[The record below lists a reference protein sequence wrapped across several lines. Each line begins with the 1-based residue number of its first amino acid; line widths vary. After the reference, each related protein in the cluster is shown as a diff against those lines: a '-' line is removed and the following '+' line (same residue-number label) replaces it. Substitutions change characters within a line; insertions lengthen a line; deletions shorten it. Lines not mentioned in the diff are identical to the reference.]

1 MQAYS
6 LDLRERI
13 FQARQD
19 GLATAE
25 VAEQFQVS
33 TAFVR
38 RLLQRH
44 RESGT
49 LSPTAQ
55 RHGPLPTLGTDQQE
69 RLRQAITE
77 TPDARPA
84 ELRDRLRLNVT
95 PWTVWRTLRR
105 MGLTFK
111 KKRSRPKSG
120 TGPTCKRPAPPGRI

>member
-13 FQARQD
+13 FQARQE
-19 GLATAE
+19 GMATTE

-44 RESGT
+44 RESGS
-49 LSPTAQ
+49 LGPKSQ
-55 RHGPLPTLGTDQQE
+55 RHGPRPALENQQE
-69 RLRQAITE
+69 RLRQAVAQ

-84 ELRDRLRLNVT
+84 ELRDRLRLKVT

-111 KKRSRPKSG
+111 KNS
-120 TGPTCKRPAPPGRI
+120 PG